1 MELNKKLIAIV
12 SCMLLLVGVIALGG
26 DTPRLAAPHSVT
38 LPAQVILD
46 QETTPLLAANGKAG
60 FVTSPI
66 DGSLISFSAVSG
78 KLFSSVVVGEGAGV
92 ASMVEV
98 GGRRL
103 IAVPCANDP
112 GKTQSATISMVDATR
127 FRDLQIVGLLM
138 LPADAQITSSTS
150 ALLTSD
156 GRFVL
161 IASSFDNPTLYSFS
175 LETGQVVSSAQI
187 VGRPSQIALKDT
199 GPDDTARMVAV
210 VSSIAGAVTMIGMNP
225 DGVLAPAATFSP
237 SGANFD
243 ASNNPA
249 FGQDGKTL
257 YVAAGSGNQ
266 LFAVD
271 SATGAEISS
280 LQIDSPERI
289 TVAQNGDQDMIA
301 VTRIRRPASGKPGG
315 VTVAA
320 NPGGRLAIRSDF
332 SLPDQIDLA
341 RTNNVVFAKD
351 PSVAFVSSASGFLF
365 AFNAETGQKVADQQ
379 ITGEPMRMS
388 ISSRAQTLAAI
399 SRTQAGDQIIVV
411 QFDLASPDAAAD
423 ASGDTAG
430 AAAPTGPSIESFSPA
445 AVNRGQMRDVPLA
458 IRGANFAS
466 GASLVLN
473 GAQMHPGL
481 VRNASTMVAR
491 LPRSLFDKAGEIS
504 VQVKSPGG
512 SVSKPV
518 VIRVVES
525 DAAPVITGVKP
536 GGFPTSTPVTLW
548 VTGVNFR
555 ASSVVVVNKE
565 PLNTTLS
572 QDAKRLFATVPAKLT
587 HTPGN
592 VSVQVQ
598 DSNLVSNP
606 ENVTA
611 FGPMITG
618 INPHSNPVAGA
629 GGVRIVINGQYFS
642 GKVSVQVSGKSIPE
656 TGVQIIN
663 DHLIKATVP
672 SRFISTAGAI
682 PVTVTNGDGNISNSS
697 PLNAL
702 GPQVSSVAPGTL
714 VAGVS
719 TAKVTIRGANFRV
732 HSNVLIST
740 SGSTTVPSQLSVR
753 FVSTSQ
759 ISVLLRDASAGI
771 LSQPGT
777 LNIQVVNPN
786 SSTGNLS
793 ETQQINVVGPNVIAV
808 SKAPAADGF
817 STITI
822 SGQFFR
828 HRARVRFLMADLV
841 VLQLRPDTVTP
852 KQIVLTLTDQQITV
866 LGLQYQVQVVNPGG
880 ITSNAFSPSKPDE
893 SSHAPPRERR
903 FELTDSRQCCLTK
916 EAIRFSSVFLTS
928 LGALEQAESRLA
940 GRHRLGC

>member
-1 MELNKKLIAIV
+1 VELNRKLIAIV

-78 KLFSSVVVGEGAGV
+78 KLFGSVVVGEGAGV

-112 GKTQSATISMVDATR
+112 GKAQAATISIVDATR

-175 LETGQVVSSAQI
+175 LETGQVVSTAQI
-187 VGRPSQIALKDT
+187 VGRPSQIALKDA
-199 GPDDTARMVAV
+199 GPDDAARMAAV
-210 VSSIAGAVTMIGMNP
+210 VSSIAGAVTMIGMNQ
-225 DGVLAPAATFSP
+225 DGVLTPAATFSP

-257 YVAAGSGNQ
+257 YVAAGTGNQ

-289 TVAQNGDQDMIA
+289 TVAQNGDHDIIA
-301 VTRIRRPASGKPGG
+301 ITRIRRPASGKPGG

-320 NPGGRLAIRSDF
+320 NTGGRLALRSDF

-351 PSVAFVSSASGFLF
+351 PSVAFISSASGFLF

-388 ISSRAQTLAAI
+388 ISARAQTLAAV

-423 ASGDTAG
+423 TSGDTSG

-445 AVNRGQMRDVPLA
+445 AVKRGQMRDVPLA
-458 IRGANFAS
+458 IRGANFAA

-525 DAAPVITGVKP
+525 YAAPVITGVRP
-536 GGFPTSTPVTLW
+536 GAFATSTTITVR
-548 VTGVNFR
+548 VTGINFR
-555 ASSVVVVNKE
+555 ASSVLFFNNVA
-565 PLNTTLS
+565 LNTTVS
-572 QDAKRLFATVPAKLT
+572 QDGTRLFATVGAKLT
-587 HTPGN
+587 RTPGPL
-592 VSVQVQ
+592 SIQVK
-598 DSNLVSNP
+598 DSAVPDLVSNT
-606 ENVTA
+606 ESVTA
-611 FGPMITG
+611 FGPMITDV
-618 INPHSNPVAGA
+618 IPHSDPVAGA
-629 GGVRIVINGQYFS
+629 GGVRVDITGQYFS
-642 GKVSVQVSGKSIPE
+642 SQVLVQVNGKQVKS
-656 TGVQIIN
+656 TTVRAIN
-663 DHLIKATVP
+663 DHLIKVAIQGH
-672 SRFISTAGAI
+672 SIHAAGAI
-682 PVTVTNGDGNISNSS
+682 PVTVINADGNVSNSAS
-697 PLNAL
+697 LNAL
-702 GPQVSSVAPGTL
+702 GPQISTIAPGRL
-714 VAGVS
+714 VAGIP
-719 TAKVTIRGANFRV
+719 TAKVIIRGANFRTRAT
-732 HSNVLIST
+732 VLIS
-740 SGSTTVPSQLSVR
+740 SAGSTAAPAQIPVT

-759 ISVLLRDASAGI
+759 VVVLLRGANGAL
-771 LSQPGT
+771 LSQPGN
-777 LNIQVVNPN
+777 LNVQVVNPN
-786 SSTGNLS
+786 NDTGVQS
-793 ETQQINVVGPNVIAV
+793 EAMQLQVVAPNVSGLAI
-808 SKAPAADGF
+808 APATDGF

-828 HRARVRFLMADLV
+828 PKARVQFVMGGQV
-841 VLQLRPDTVTP
+841 VLERSPDTMTRN
-852 KQIVLTLTDQQITV
+852 QMTLTLTNHKINA
-866 LGLQYQVQVVNPGG
+866 LGQFQVQVVNPGG
-880 ITSNAFSPSKPDE
+880 ITSNSFS
-893 SSHAPPRERR
+893 A
-903 FELTDSRQCCLTK
+903 Q
-916 EAIRFSSVFLTS
+916 
-928 LGALEQAESRLA
+928 
-940 GRHRLGC
+940 